1 MKPHGNSYQNTE
13 PHHLYVIFDGND
25 DSIYKF
31 GISDDTIDTE
41 NLSNRIRE
49 QLDVFNRITG
59 SFRFYLGFYIETF
72 REERLPEYWNDNI
85 FRTIQRNSANDLP
98 EI

>member
-13 PHHLYVIFDGND
+13 SHHLYVIFDGND

-31 GISDDTIDTE
+31 GISDDTIDAE
-41 NLSNRIRE
+41 GLSSRIKE
-49 QLDVFNRITG
+49 QLDVFNRIAG
-59 SFRFYLGFYIETF
+59 SFVSMPGFYIETF
-72 REERLPEYWNDNI
+72 REEGPPEYWKANI
-85 FRTIQRNSANDLP
+85 FRNIERNSANDLR